1 MLRFSVAV
9 GLLLLSTP
17 AFAQVRDA
25 GKGLKFGEGCIGP
38 TITLAPR
45 FGTCPVEGPAS
56 RVWCPNGRV
65 FDRGGN
71 TLQPS
76 VARSICGLNQVL

>member
-1 MLRFSVAV
+1 MLRLSVAI
-9 GLLLLSTP
+9 GLFLLSTP
-17 AFAQVRDA
+17 TFAQVRDA

-38 TITLAPR
+38 TATLAPR
-45 FGTCPVEGPAS
+45 FGTCLVEGSGS

-65 FDRGGN
+65 FDRSGS